1 MLQACFRRPV
11 QNKGRLKTNP
21 AARAH
26 TMSLITILRAATPH
40 DCEHIYNAHVYSVQ
54 YTCARSYNDR
64 ILAAWRSLLSPESYL
79 DTIADAQKALWVV
92 EYKNHIQGFFQLSG
106 GDGHIFHHSKHIGK
120 LQADKFNIFFL
131 RHLKDRFLR
140 ILCHID
146 SLLYQRRF

>member
-1 MLQACFRRPV
+1 MQKHVCFLDGDKSFERRAIE
-11 QNKGRLKTNP
+11 N
-21 AARAH
+21 A
-26 TMSLITILRAATPH
+26 LI
-40 DCEHIYNAHVYSVQ
+40 
-54 YTCARSYNDR
+54 
-64 ILAAWRSLLSPESYL
+64 
-79 DTIADAQKALWVV
+79 
-92 EYKNHIQGFFQLSG
+92 IQGFFQLSG